1 MKPKA
6 VLQREINKSTQSL
19 PRRGNTAD
27 PTDARGARA
36 LIPAQLRIHL

>member
-1 MKPKA
+1 MKPNA

-19 PRRGNTAD
+19 PRKGNTAD
-27 PTDARGARA
+27 LTDARGARA